1 MISLSVSLKANIYA
15 EAVLTVDLLLL
26 LLLLLFVCFKRKSFQ
41 VGKPFY
47 AAVENYWSRA
57 PITSYYNSINIFR
70 MIMDNETLWIC
81 FIPFRNCRCI
91 VHMYRIQKASCNGIS
106 DAYEKILTIEDVSW
120 SLERLLYLRFDIQ
133 KCIFYKIQP
142 WIWHETILR
151 NIKLKR
157 IRSQNILLC

>member
-1 MISLSVSLKANIYA
+1 MFSIAGKRWCWEDFTSKMSTWLADILLNKARSA
-15 EAVLTVDLLLL
+15 
-26 LLLLLFVCFKRKSFQ
+26 
-41 VGKPFY
+41 PFF
-47 AAVENYWSRA
+47 AAVENYWPRA